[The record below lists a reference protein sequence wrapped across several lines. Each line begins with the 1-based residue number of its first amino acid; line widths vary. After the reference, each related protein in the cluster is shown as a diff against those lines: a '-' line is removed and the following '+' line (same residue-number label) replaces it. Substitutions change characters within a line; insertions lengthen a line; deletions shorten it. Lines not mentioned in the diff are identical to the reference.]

1 MGSGDE
7 APAKGGWMT
16 MLPGILSGIAAL
28 IGAIA
33 SIVVL
38 LRPASDKPAA
48 DPPKP
53 QPVYVTSYDCN
64 SATSKV
70 SLLICHDATLAQ
82 LDVKLGE
89 QYASLLSE
97 LAGAN
102 SSAIDKLRLEQT
114 LWLHKREACS
124 DQSQDFE
131 VYSCVKEDFTQR
143 IAELERYPRPTT
155 PDSGSASAPSVAASQ
170 SASSSP
176 SPVKK
181 PLQPPRKK

>member
-7 APAKGGWMT
+7 GPAKGGWLT
-16 MLPGILSGIAAL
+16 SLPGILSGVAAL
-28 IGAIA
+28 IGAI
-33 SIVVL
+33 SGVVVL
-38 LRPASDKPAA
+38 LRPSSDKAA
-48 DPPKP
+48 VDPPKP
-53 QPVYVTSYDCN
+53 QPFYVTSYDCN

-102 SSAIDKLRLEQT
+102 SSALDKLKVDQT
-114 LWLHKREACS
+114 LWLHKREACA
-124 DQSQDFE
+124 DQSQDFQ
-131 VYSCVKEDFTQR
+131 VYNCVKEDFTQR
-143 IAELERYPRPTT
+143 IAELENYPRPTAPAST
-155 PDSGSASAPSVAASQ
+155 SVSAPSAAVTQ

-181 PLQPPRKK
+181 LSQPAHKK